1 MRYKVLT
8 AVTMKIM
15 ALQKMPYTLV
25 HRYQNFRVTR
35 YLHLQGRRVNPH
47 STLKTETAVPLK

>member
-8 AVTMKIM
+8 EVTMKIM
-15 ALQKMPYTLV
+15 DLQEMPHTLV
-25 HRYQNFRVTR
+25 YRYQNFRATH

-47 STLKTETAVPLK
+47 STLKTETALPLK